1 MQLVWARSGGG
12 SNAAAKAAVA
22 AAAKAAAVAA
32 VAAHVST
39 TCGRPLHAAVHT
51 HTYQPLLSYSIC
63 FRPCCI
69 CPCCAGVQE
78 KEPMGTAGP
87 LALARHLLD
96 DGSGKP
102 FFVLNSDV
110 VCPYPMKDML
120 DFHTARG
127 AEATILVTKVDD
139 PSKYGE
145 CKGEQGRVERHGGA
159 QPALRQQ
166 LGLTVGGQV
175 GAPGHPVGC
184 TKAGVR

>member
-1 MQLVWARSGGG
+1 
-12 SNAAAKAAVA
+12 
-22 AAAKAAAVAA
+22 
-32 VAAHVST
+32 
-39 TCGRPLHAAVHT
+39 
-51 HTYQPLLSYSIC
+51 
-63 FRPCCI
+63 
-69 CPCCAGVQE
+69 
-78 KEPMGTAGP
+78 MGTAGP

-145 CKGEQGRVERHGGA
+145 YLA
-159 QPALRQQ
+159 QA
-166 LGLTVGGQV
+166 
-175 GAPGHPVGC
+175 A
-184 TKAGVR
+184 AGPQPTNQA

>member
-1 MQLVWARSGGG
+1 
-12 SNAAAKAAVA
+12 
-22 AAAKAAAVAA
+22 
-32 VAAHVST
+32 
-39 TCGRPLHAAVHT
+39 
-51 HTYQPLLSYSIC
+51 
-63 FRPCCI
+63 
-69 CPCCAGVQE
+69 
-78 KEPMGTAGP
+78 MGTAGP

-145 CKGEQGRVERHGGA
+145 HTNRRKLQARIGGSQQVCK
-159 QPALRQQ
+159 LRPPFFVQQ
-166 LGLTVGGQV
+166 QV
-175 GAPGHPVGC
+175 LVQEHHN
-184 TKAGVR
+184 TT

>member
-1 MQLVWARSGGG
+1 MLVHAQSIDD
-12 SNAAAKAAVA
+12 VLTITIY
-22 AAAKAAAVAA
+22 
-32 VAAHVST
+32 H
-39 TCGRPLHAAVHT
+39 TCPALWLA
-51 HTYQPLLSYSIC
+51 L
-63 FRPCCI
+63 CI
-69 CPCCAGVQE
+69 EQE

-145 CKGEQGRVERHGGA
+145 
-159 QPALRQQ
+159 
-166 LGLTVGGQV
+166 
-175 GAPGHPVGC
+175 
-184 TKAGVR
+184 